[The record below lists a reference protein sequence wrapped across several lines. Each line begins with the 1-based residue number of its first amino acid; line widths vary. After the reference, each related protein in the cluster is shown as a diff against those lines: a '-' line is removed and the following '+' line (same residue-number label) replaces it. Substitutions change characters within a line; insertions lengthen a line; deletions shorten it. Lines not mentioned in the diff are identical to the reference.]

1 MFDRFIYLTLDKI
14 VNLCEKAKTFIR
26 ERKLPKECK
35 QDWQTGYKK
44 WKRQNEHKNA
54 DDCQ

>member
-14 VNLCEKAKTFIR
+14 VNLCEKAKTFIK

-35 QDWQTGYKK
+35 QYWQTGYKK